1 MILDAGVLISVER
14 NEEAAQLFIAATL
27 KKGTPLRVSAPVVA
41 QVWRGAPNQH
51 RLGEFIKTL
60 EVHAFTSEQWNDV
73 GRLVA
78 LADTNDVV
86 DAHMVALAINLDDSI
101 LTGDPGDLGNLVDT
115 LPAGPAKPVVHPWP

>member
-14 NEEAAQLFIAATL
+14 DEEAAQLFIAATL
-27 KKGTPLRVSAPVVA
+27 KNATPLRVSAPVVA
-41 QVWRGAPNQH
+41 QVWRGAPDQH

-60 EVHAFTSEQWNDV
+60 EVHPFTSEQWNDV

-86 DAHMVALAINLDDSI
+86 DAHMVALAITFDDSI
-101 LTGDPGDLGNLVDT
+101 LTGDPGDLGKLVDT
-115 LPAGPAKPVVHPWP
+115 LPAGPAKPVVYPWP